1 VPPPGS
7 QSPAQS
13 SQAPDLAK
21 VWEAI
26 ASMGAALQTL
36 AASFQASPTVPSSGT
51 SSLSPPAPGPKLGGA
66 HANHAP
72 IFSQPIDPKP
82 LVAAVNEFLVYQ
94 ARLARSDRYL
104 RQLRVVFSSL
114 TKGRRGILVHELTAG
129 AVRAWSESPGWSPG
143 TARRYVADVRGF
155 LEWCRRREWIHS
167 NPAQDVRIQKPR
179 DVRAPKIHT
188 PEEVG
193 RILTTAAAVDL
204 DVCRH
209 LAVRYF
215 AGLRTSEALA
225 LSECDLR
232 QVVGLLVVP
241 AAVAKTRRRRVVQI
255 CPALK
260 AWLALG
266 GTLRGMRPDSIRRVM
281 RLSGVDC
288 PPNVSRH
295 SWCSYHLA
303 LHESAAKT
311 ALEAGH
317 AEAILFAHY
326 RALVSRAAALEYF
339 SLRPPQ
345 ELPAIPNPTES
356 PTRER
361 IQQPAPG

>member
-1 VPPPGS
+1 
-7 QSPAQS
+7 
-13 SQAPDLAK
+13 L
-21 VWEAI
+21 E
-26 ASMGAALQTL
+26 
-36 AASFQASPTVPSSGT
+36 
-51 SSLSPPAPGPKLGGA
+51 
-66 HANHAP
+66 
-72 IFSQPIDPKP
+72 PIDPKP
-82 LVAAVNEFLVYQ
+82 LVAAINEFLVYQ
-94 ARLARSDRYL
+94 ARLGRSDRYL
-104 RQLRVVFSSL
+104 RQLRVVFTSF
-114 TKGRRGILVHELTAG
+114 TKKRGGIMVHELTAG

-155 LEWCRRREWIHS
+155 LEWCRRREWIHG
-167 NPAQDVRIQKPR
+167 NPAADIRIVQPR
-179 DVRAPKIHT
+179 DVRPPQIHT
-188 PEEVG
+188 PEEVL
-193 RILTTAAAVDL
+193 RILKTAAAVDL

-215 AGLRTSEALA
+215 AGLRTAEAMA
-225 LSECDLR
+225 LRESDVR
-232 QVVGLLVVP
+232 QEEALLVVP
-241 AAVAKTRRRRVVQI
+241 AAVAKTRRRRAVQI
-255 CPALK
+255 CPALA
-260 AWLALG
+260 AWLAIG

-303 LHESAAKT
+303 LHESSAKT

-345 ELPAIPNPTES
+345 ECPTNPVPPGS
-356 PTRER
+356 PK
-361 IQQPAPG
+361 P